1 MTRLTSVPI
10 QGRWVGFSTHRRRA
24 SLLTRCVCV
33 AALNLAASVA
43 SAAGAAAR
51 EPRRVAA
58 ASRVTG
64 RLSPLHMQLVP
75 LIASELSLPTMYYF
89 LYTRSCS
96 ASAVAFRSDD
106 RRSWTS
112 DAVKARNS
120 STAHNLCTAVCATC
134 LLPHARAE
142 GACVDDSRLRETVV
156 LSRTC

>member
-1 MTRLTSVPI
+1 MIRLASVPI

-64 RLSPLHMQLVP
+64 RLSPLHMQLIP

-106 RRSWTS
+106 RLYKVMSLLVPLVS
-112 DAVKARNS
+112 LS
-120 STAHNLCTAVCATC
+120 C
-134 LLPHARAE
+134 LTHE
-142 GACVDDSRLRETVV
+142 SCDHVERLEWLAWIRQ
-156 LSRTC
+156 

>member
-1 MTRLTSVPI
+1 MIRLTSVPI

-64 RLSPLHMQLVP
+64 RLSPLHMQLIP
-75 LIASELSLPTMYYF
+75 LIASELS

-112 DAVKARNS
+112 ESFPIEAMHY
-120 STAHNLCTAVCATC
+120 TIC
-134 LLPHARAE
+134 L
-142 GACVDDSRLRETVV
+142 VV
-156 LSRTC
+156 WHKFMRFMISDNDIKHLTK